1 MSISRPILFN
11 AQMVNA
17 ILQDEKL
24 VTRRIMFPEPDIK
37 PDGRAYWYSRKK
49 NGLYSIQ
56 SQIQRFPGL
65 ASEVCPYGK
74 PGDFLWV
81 RESIEEF
88 PLDGTGFVRYRADK
102 TISQHEWDY
111 NRPYAPSIHMKKKH
125 SRIML
130 GIRGVEVERLQDITE
145 VDAKYEGAKP
155 GFTDPLTG
163 IVCSTPMYYYG
174 FADLWNTTGGNWD
187 ENPWVWVVRFERL

>member
-1 MSISRPILFN
+1 MKERPILFN
-11 AQMVNA
+11 GQMVNA

-24 VTRRIMFPEPDIK
+24 VTRRIMTPGPLIE
-37 PDGRAYWYSRKK
+37 PDGRGLWYSREKD
-49 NGLYSIQ
+49 GWYSIQ
-56 SQIQRFPGL
+56 GQLQRNPDL
-65 ASEVCPYGK
+65 TSELCPYGRI
-74 PGDFLWV
+74 GDRLWV
-81 RESIEEF
+81 RETVDECTQ
-88 PLDGTGFVRYRADK
+88 DGTRFVRYRADGE
-102 TISQHEWDY
+102 ISQHEWDY